1 MDSSAALVLI
11 LVTVRLWGTDYL
23 VFFCLLFCVYLA
35 MSQMW
40 NLLTGFSGLFSLG
53 QPAFIGISG
62 YTVAIATHYFG
73 SRCGPVS
80 CWGGCYPL
88 FALFMSLFI
97 FRVTGIYYGIIT
109 LIFPESLLLL
119 MSNWEYVNTRRGCS
133 SNRSTR
139 FPSRSFTTSRSRS
152 GSVPSALVY
161 LILRS
166 NVGLGLMAMRDNEEV
181 ANTMG
186 VETFRLKVYCFLLSA
201 LITGLAGGIFYIYL
215 VFIQPHE
222 AFSIGWSVKFIFIVI
237 IGGIGTIAGPI
248 VGTFISVFLSQYL
261 AAYPSV
267 SMIILG
273 AIAIAVILL
282 APKGIVGTL
291 EEKTGFRVSFSPQR
305 IVRGT
310 GRVTGN
316 EFHIRTE
323 RSLALYAA

>member
-1 MDSSAALVLI
+1 MQKVIRHDKWIFPAILTLV
-11 LVTVRLWGTDYL
+11 LVTVPLWGSDYI

-62 YTVAIATHYFG
+62 YTVAVATHYFQLSVWTG
-73 SRCGPVS
+73 LLLGALLSV
-80 CWGGCYPL
+80 L

-119 MSNWEYVNTRRGCS
+119 MSNWEYVKYAQGMFIKPQHPISITVIYYVALAIGICS
-133 SNRSTR
+133 
-139 FPSRSFTTSRSRS
+139 
-152 GSVPSALVY
+152 VALVY
-161 LILRS
+161 FILRS
-166 NVGLGLMAMRDNEEV
+166 NLGLGLMAMRDNEEV

-201 LITGLAGGIFYIYL
+201 LITGLAGGIFYIFL

-237 IGGIGTIAGPI
+237 IGGIGTVAGPI
-248 VGTFISVFLSQYL
+248 VGTFIYVFLSQWL
-261 AAYPSV
+261 AAYFSV

-282 APKGIVGTL
+282 APKGIMGTV
-291 EEKTGFRVSFSPQR
+291 EEKLGIRILSPQR
-305 IVRGT
+305 
-310 GRVTGN
+310 
-316 EFHIRTE
+316 E
-323 RSLALYAA
+323 